1 MATTVP
7 FDKKNNYEKLF
18 ASCIIKEAKYPEI
31 DALIAKMVSNK
42 ARYKSVGDPLNIPWY
57 VIAIIHCMEASLR
70 FDTHLHNGDPLTART
85 VQVPAGRPKT
95 GHPPFTWEVSAN
107 DALTYDK
114 LNSWTD
120 WSIAGI
126 LYKLELFNGLGYYKQ
141 GINSPY
147 LWSYSNQYTKG
158 KYVQDGRYDPNAVSK
173 QCGAAVLLRRF
184 SEQHLISLPDNH
196 ILEQILT
203 QGSKT
208 NYAPNTFS
216 NEAKELQ
223 TLLNSA
229 GSVLR
234 VDGKAGEKTSTAYF
248 KFSNTYLKG
257 DPRRV

>member
-7 FDKKNNYEKLF
+7 LDKKNNYEKIF

-42 ARYKSVGDPLNIPWY
+42 AKYQFVGDPLNIPWY

-85 VQVPAGRPKT
+85 VQVPAGRPKA
-95 GHPPFTWEVSAN
+95 GHPPFKWEVSAT
-107 DALTYDK
+107 DALIYDK

-126 LYKLELFNGLGYYKQ
+126 LYRLELFNGLGYYKQ

-147 LWSYSNQYTKG
+147 LWSYSNQYSKG
-158 KYVQDGRYDPNAVSK
+158 KYVQDGRYDPNAISK
-173 QCGAAVLLRRF
+173 QCGAAVLLRRL
-184 SEQHLISLPDNH
+184 SEKHLISLPDNH
-196 ILEQILT
+196 ILQQILT
-203 QGSKT
+203 QGNKT
-208 NYAPNTFS
+208 NYAPSTIT

-229 GSVLR
+229 GSILR
-234 VDGKAGEKTSTAYF
+234 IDGKAGEITSNAYF